1 VSADIRGTVAPGY
14 ERVRD
19 AFAANF
25 AERGDTGASVAV
37 VAGGQPVVHLW
48 GGWAD
53 RARTQP
59 WQPDTLTNVW
69 SSTKAM
75 TALCALVLIDRGELD
90 PDAPVARYWPEF
102 AAAGKA
108 DIPVRWVLSHRA
120 GLAALSQ
127 PVTQD
132 DLLDWATMTSRLAAQ
147 PPLWPPG
154 TVSGYHSVTFGYLVG
169 EVVRRVTGQ
178 SLGRFF
184 AAEVAG
190 PLRADFHIGLAEV
203 DLARCAQLHNLP
215 APAPDEQAGRAAR
228 LGAADL
234 SGYPALAAAL
244 GQPATR
250 FRANDRGWRMAE
262 IPAANGHGTALAL
275 ATILGAAVDGAG
287 GLSPGPLS
295 SHPLISAG
303 TLAAARTGQGR
314 CTDLVLGIPMD
325 WGLGVALSGPEGHFG
340 PNPAAFGHDGA
351 GGSAVCADPE
361 AGFAFSYVM
370 NGMAWSLVDDQRKMS
385 LLDAVYASV
394 R

>member
-1 VSADIRGTVAPGY
+1 
-14 ERVRD
+14 
-19 AFAANF
+19 
-25 AERGDTGASVAV
+25 
-37 VAGGQPVVHLW
+37 
-48 GGWAD
+48 
-53 RARTQP
+53 
-59 WQPDTLTNVW
+59 
-69 SSTKAM
+69 
-75 TALCALVLIDRGELD
+75 
-90 PDAPVARYWPEF
+90 
-102 AAAGKA
+102 
-108 DIPVRWVLSHRA
+108 
-120 GLAALSQ
+120 
-127 PVTQD
+127 
-132 DLLDWATMTSRLAAQ
+132 
-147 PPLWPPG
+147 
-154 TVSGYHSVTFGYLVG
+154 
-169 EVVRRVTGQ
+169 
-178 SLGRFF
+178 
-184 AAEVAG
+184 
-190 PLRADFHIGLAEV
+190 
-203 DLARCAQLHNLP
+203 
-215 APAPDEQAGRAAR
+215 
-228 LGAADL
+228 
-234 SGYPALAAAL
+234 
-244 GQPATR
+244 
-250 FRANDRGWRMAE
+250 MAE

>member
-1 VSADIRGTVAPGY
+1 MIHGTIAPGY

-19 AFAANF
+19 AFAENF
-25 AERGDTGASVAV
+25 AERGEAGASVAV

-53 RARTQP
+53 KARTRP
-59 WQPDTLTNVW
+59 WQQDTLTNVW
-69 SSTKAM
+69 SSTKAI

-108 DIPVRWVLSHRA
+108 GIPLRWLLSHRA
-120 GLAALSQ
+120 GLAAPAE
-127 PVTQD
+127 PVTNE
-132 DLLDWATMTSRLAAQ
+132 DLLDWAKMTSLLAAQ
-147 PPLWPPG
+147 APLWPPG
-154 TVSGYHSVTFGYLVG
+154 TVSGYHAVTFGYLVG

-184 AAEVAG
+184 AERIAG
-190 PLRADFHIGLAEV
+190 PLGADFHIGLAAA
-203 DLARCAQLHNLP
+203 DLPRCAQVHNIPMPP
-215 APAPDEQAGRAAR
+215 ADGQPSRAER
-228 LGAADL
+228 LGEVDL
-234 SGYPALAAAL
+234 SGYPALSAAL
-244 GQPATR
+244 QLPPIR
-250 FRANDRGWRMAE
+250 FRPNDANWQMAE

-275 ATILGAAVDGAG
+275 ATVLDAAVHG
-287 GLSPGPLS
+287 SP
-295 SHPLISAG
+295 PLISAG

-314 CTDLVLGIPMD
+314 GIDLVLGIPLD
-325 WGLGVALSGPEGHFG
+325 WGLGFALSGPEGHYG

-351 GGSAVCADPE
+351 GGSTVCADPE

-370 NGMAWSLVDDQRKMS
+370 NGMAWSLVDDPRRMV